1 MTSFEQMLLDKGYL
15 KYSNNSKT
23 KELELDNSD
32 FFSTMGVLEYTYI
45 YPTTKRKVVF
55 GLSEKGK
62 PPTLIYPRPK
72 ILLFRGGDLITEIRD
87 DAVNVAL
94 LTFDNEYIYKAMFD
108 SSITIVIN
116 NNK

>member
-15 KYSNNSKT
+15 KYSNNPKT

-45 YPTTKRKVVF
+45 HPITKRKVVF

-62 PPTLIYPRPK
+62 PPTLIYPRLN
-72 ILLFRGGDLITEIRD
+72 IMVFRKGELITEVRD
-87 DAVNVAL
+87 DAVNTAL
-94 LTFDNEYIYKAMFD
+94 LKFDNEYIYNACFD
-108 SSITIVIN
+108 SKIRIII
-116 NNK
+116 KE